1 MPRIPKRNADLR
13 RYVLRR
19 VILRLTG
26 FALWLVVFYAGARSY
41 NQNHRTYSESRLII
55 GWKIWVW
62 MLIGAVTGILLFRL
76 WKFFTQRP
84 ARGRVE
90 RYATSRTYSTG
101 GEAERSGN
109 DTDFHLNTVLRIR
122 TPKGRVRRLRF
133 EQKNGFYV
141 YYHEGNRIVKLGGL
155 PYPINLE
162 PSESGYVCAVCG
174 SFAKSPEDRCPV
186 CRRTII
192 DPEDLK

>member
-1 MPRIPKRNADLR
+1 MSRIPKRNADLC
-13 RYVLRR
+13 RYVWRR
-19 VILRLTG
+19 VILRLMG
-26 FALWLVVFYAGARSY
+26 FALWLAMFYAGARSY
-41 NQNHRTYSESRLII
+41 NQNHRTYSESRLIV

-76 WKFFTQRP
+76 WRFFTQRP

-90 RYATSRTYSTG
+90 RYATSRTATG
-101 GEAERSGN
+101 GPGGAEN
-109 DTDFHLNTVLRIR
+109 DTDFHLNTVLRVR
-122 TPKGRVRRLRF
+122 TRKGRIRRLRF

-141 YYHEGNRIVKLGGL
+141 YYHEGEYIVKLGGL

-174 SFAKSPEDRCPV
+174 NFARSPSETCPT